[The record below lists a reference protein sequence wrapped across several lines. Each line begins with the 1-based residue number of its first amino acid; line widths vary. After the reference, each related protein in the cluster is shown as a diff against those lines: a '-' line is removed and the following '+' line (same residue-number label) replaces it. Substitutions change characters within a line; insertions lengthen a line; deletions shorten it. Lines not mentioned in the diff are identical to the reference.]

1 MHVPA
6 TPLTLFGLV
15 VVVLAQPAQLTP
27 AQAAATQTVPWH
39 PCARI
44 TSGMYTGG
52 FCSPRRQDGFW
63 DGSGLYSA
71 DYVQDAATEGS
82 HEDLASYRPA
92 LHSALCALHDDLNR
106 ASLPIRFAD

>member
-15 VVVLAQPAQLTP
+15 VVLLAQPAQLTP

-44 TSGMYTGG
+44 TAVHG
-52 FCSPRRQDGFW
+52 RRQDGFW

-71 DYVQDAATEGS
+71 DYVRDAATEGG
-82 HEDLASYRPA
+82 HEGLAA
-92 LHSALCALHDDLNR
+92 NR
-106 ASLPIRFAD
+106 HGGRGGMQEAESEFWKGWPS